1 MLAKVTG
8 CTHSFLAGQA
18 IEDYLAREA
27 WQIAEIE
34 QAIKEAD
41 ADDFVSSDDDE
52 QFFKKIRQGK
62 SWRLN
67 GCVKP
72 RPIWKPSTF
81 TSHKTIHWLPA
92 SS

>member
-41 ADDFVSSDDDE
+41 ADDFVSSDE
-52 QFFKKIRQGK
+52 MNNLFKKLGK
-62 SWRLN
+62 A
-67 GCVKP
+67 
-72 RPIWKPSTF
+72 
-81 TSHKTIHWLPA
+81 SHGD
-92 SS
+92 

>member
-1 MLAKVTG
+1 MSAFAASLYLPGQNVLAKVTG

-52 QFFKKIRQGK
+52 QSF
-62 SWRLN
+62 
-67 GCVKP
+67 
-72 RPIWKPSTF
+72 
-81 TSHKTIHWLPA
+81 
-92 SS
+92 

>member
-52 QFFKKIRQGK
+52 QSF
-62 SWRLN
+62 
-67 GCVKP
+67 
-72 RPIWKPSTF
+72 
-81 TSHKTIHWLPA
+81 
-92 SS
+92 

>member
-1 MLAKVTG
+1 MSAFAASLYLPGQNVLAKVTG

-18 IEDYLAREA
+18 TEDYLAREA

-52 QFFKKIRQGK
+52 QSF
-62 SWRLN
+62 
-67 GCVKP
+67 
-72 RPIWKPSTF
+72 
-81 TSHKTIHWLPA
+81 
-92 SS
+92 